1 MSEVWTLSKSLMN
14 RVSFNEPE
22 VTPASRIAS
31 LEQERNDLR
40 SKLDEAERLRYEK
53 WEMLVRALLEGDEL
67 RAKIARLELRVQEL
81 ESCLNWAGGEVV
93 CLAAML
99 KEG

>member
-14 RVSFNEPE
+14 RVSFDELKI
-22 VTPASRIAS
+22 TPSSRTAS

-53 WEMLVRALLEGDEL
+53 WEMLVQTMHEADEL
-67 RAKIARLELRVQEL
+67 RAKIVRLELRVQEL
-81 ESCLNWAGGEVV
+81 ESCLNWAGGEVS

-99 KEG
+99 KEC

>member
-1 MSEVWTLSKSLMN
+1 MSEVWVLSQSLKN
-14 RVSFNEPE
+14 RVFSDKPKVNP
-22 VTPASRIAS
+22 PSRTAL

-53 WEMLVRALLEGDEL
+53 WEMLVEAQRERDEL
-67 RAKIARLELRVQEL
+67 HAAIVKLELRVQEL
-81 ESCLNWAGGEVV
+81 ESCLTWAGGEVA

-99 KEG
+99 KEQ